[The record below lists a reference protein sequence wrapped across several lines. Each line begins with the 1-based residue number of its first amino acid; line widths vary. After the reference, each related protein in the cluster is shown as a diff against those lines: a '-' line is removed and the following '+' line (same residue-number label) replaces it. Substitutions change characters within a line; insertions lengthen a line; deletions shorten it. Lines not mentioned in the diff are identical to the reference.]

1 MHWGYT
7 AAESWRARLHQETP
21 GIAPIEK
28 AELSTHVPLFLEGTR
43 SVSAG
48 SLFAAAGETSH
59 PLVIKQQS
67 GANWPCEWKRR
78 PLQRHL
84 LPKIFTCNLA
94 FSPIPGQNLS
104 IWTAGTCFIAL
115 FVSNRDPRPCLAF
128 LGGAVWFGFLVFMA
142 GVSLCC
148 FIFAVFIEY
157 VLKIL
162 FHLACLFPFYL

>member
-1 MHWGYT
+1 MDWGCT

-21 GIAPIEK
+21 GIAPSEK

-43 SVSAG
+43 SMSAG
-48 SLFAAAGETSH
+48 SLLAAAGETSH

-67 GANWPCEWKRR
+67 GANWPREWKRR

-84 LPKIFTCNLA
+84 PPKIFTCNLA
-94 FSPIPGQNLS
+94 FSPVPGQNLS
-104 IWTAGTCFIAL
+104 IRTAGTCFIAL

-142 GVSLCC
+142 GVSLGC
-148 FIFAVFIEY
+148 FY
-157 VLKIL
+157 
-162 FHLACLFPFYL
+162 